1 MTGWIEEYLLQEA
14 KDAVMS
20 VLDKNGDDSVIELDD
35 LRIIIKEN
43 APDYEQQ
50 SKGRFYLAAFEING
64 NNYVLFAR

>member
-1 MTGWIEEYLLQEA
+1 MTSWIEQDLLLKA

-20 VLDKNGDDSVIELDD
+20 VLEKNGDDSVIELDD

-43 APDYEQQ
+43 APDYKQQ
-50 SKGRFYLAAFEING
+50 SKGRFCLAAFEING